1 MILLDFSTWWAE
13 KVLFEQIFWAIAV
26 PSSFIMIIVL
36 ITTFLGG
43 DEMFEGDVD
52 ASIEM
57 DSGAGFQ
64 FFTFKNFIG
73 FFTIFGWV
81 GIGCVRGGFDE
92 LPTLIIAFICGSIMM
107 ATMATIFYFVS
118 RLVEDGTFKMTN
130 AIGRLGEIYLPVP
143 PAGSGIGKVQ
153 INVQGTVREI
163 DAMTHDDTLLSTGTV
178 VKVNEIIDGHILLVT
193 KNTSSKL

>member
-1 MILLDFSTWWAE
+1 MILLDLGTWWAE
-13 KVLFEQIFWAIAV
+13 KLLFEQIFWAIAV
-26 PSSFIMIIVL
+26 PSSLIMIVIL

-43 DEMFEGDVD
+43 DGMFEGDVD

-57 DSGAGFQ
+57 DGGAGFQ
-64 FFTFKNFIG
+64 FFTFKNLVG

-107 ATMATIFYFVS
+107 AAMASIFYFVS

-163 DAMTHDDTLLSTGTV
+163 DAMTHDETLLSTGTV
-178 VKVNEIIDGHILLVT
+178 VKVSEIIDGHILLVT

>member
-1 MILLDFSTWWAE
+1 MILLDLSTWWAE
-13 KVLFEQIFWAIAV
+13 KLLFEQIFWAIAV
-26 PSSFIMIIVL
+26 PSSLIMIIIL

-43 DEMFEGDVD
+43 DGMFEGDVD

-57 DSGAGFQ
+57 DGGAGFQ
-64 FFTFKNFIG
+64 FFTFKNLIG

-81 GIGCVRGGFDE
+81 GIGCVSGGLDE

-107 ATMATIFYFVS
+107 AAMATIFFFVS
-118 RLVEDGTFKMTN
+118 RLVEDGTFKMIN

-163 DAMTHDDTLLSTGTV
+163 DAMTHDETLLSTGTV

-193 KNTSSKL
+193 KNTSS

>member
-1 MILLDFSTWWAE
+1 MILLDLSTWWAE

-26 PSSFIMIIVL
+26 PSSLFMIIIL

-43 DEMFEGDVD
+43 DEMLGGDVD

-64 FFTFKNFIG
+64 FFTLKNLIG

-81 GIGCVRGGFDE
+81 GIGCLRGGLDE
-92 LPTLIIAFICGSIMM
+92 LPTLFIAFICGSIMM
-107 ATMATIFYFVS
+107 AAMATIFYFVS
-118 RLVEDGTFKMTN
+118 RLVEDGTFKMSN

-193 KNTSSKL
+193 KNTSTKL